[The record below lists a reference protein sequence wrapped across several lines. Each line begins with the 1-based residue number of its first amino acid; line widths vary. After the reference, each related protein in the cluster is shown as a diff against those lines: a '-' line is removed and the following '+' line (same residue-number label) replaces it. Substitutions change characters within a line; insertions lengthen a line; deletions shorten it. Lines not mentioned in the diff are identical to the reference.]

1 MALSLAGLK
10 LRPPT
15 VIFLAWFGPRG
26 IASIL
31 FGLVVLEEADL
42 AHEELIFNTMT
53 FSVLLNVFAHG
64 LIAVPA
70 AILYGRKTVRSASPP

>member
-26 IASIL
+26 IASIF
-31 FGLVVLEEADL
+31 FGLVVLEEANL

-53 FSVLLNVFAHG
+53 FTVLLSVL
-64 LIAVPA
+64 
-70 AILYGRKTVRSASPP
+70 RMD